1 MRRKARIQSYAV
13 LFACMH
19 RPPLRSSCCLRAGPA
34 ASAPKKI
41 VAPLRYDQQPSVS
54 VRMSRSLFVAVGNV
68 WPTKIGYKTTPY
80 KNSLGIDAKSSEYSS
95 SVIAFYLC
103 SNKRWPQLSHHTVF
117 LSTDWKGSWDSAFGK
132 LPGGELGDR
141 CVGRPERSLVS
152 VRRGHFAASVLM
164 TAALECCCCS
174 VAADCRG
181 ACGVSS
187 GAFPPPRSV
196 RYSGR
201 ENTRVVSG
209 LCAPGIAC
217 RFPCGRGAL
226 CEDSRLPPPRHSFAQ
241 KRPTASTST

>member
-1 MRRKARIQSYAV
+1 MLL

-41 VAPLRYDQQPSVS
+41 VAPLRYDQQPSVF

-141 CVGRPERSLVS
+141 WVGRPERSLVS
-152 VRRGHFAASVLM
+152 VRRGPFCSERPDDGCPGVL
-164 TAALECCCCS
+164 LLFCCCGWSWRSRRELGRLSAPALGASFGQGKYAGSFWVVCS
-174 VAADCRG
+174 RDCMP
-181 ACGVSS
+181 
-187 GAFPPPRSV
+187 FPLWQR
-196 RYSGR
+196 
-201 ENTRVVSG
+201 
-209 LCAPGIAC
+209 
-217 RFPCGRGAL
+217 
-226 CEDSRLPPPRHSFAQ
+226 
-241 KRPTASTST
+241 RPV